1 MSKYKDF
8 VEEYNL
14 SYKFSHNKK
23 HFSYPIVN
31 TKTSN
36 TYTYASFSNVNSR
49 YDLKKD
55 NYYTAEPTEKIS
67 ESPTTLTPSMQTNSP
82 TTYIYYTTKCPSIT
96 NFTSFM
102 PTLKIVNN
110 NINNNINNNND
121 LIIALTIPFS
131 AIFLTLILFIVYYY
145 KFYLKTKQNLK
156 QQEREKEFDLDF
168 GLSYVDDF

>member
-23 HFSYPIVN
+23 YFSYPN
-31 TKTSN
+31 L
-36 TYTYASFSNVNSR
+36 NSI
-49 YDLKKD
+49 YNLKK
-55 NYYTAEPTEKIS
+55 NVYYTAEPTEQLS
-67 ESPTTLTPSMQTNSP
+67 DSPTTLTPSTLTNSP
-82 TTYIYYTTKCPSIT
+82 TTLLPYTTKCPSIT

-110 NINNNINNNND
+110 NINNINNNND

-131 AIFLTLILFIVYYY
+131 AIFLALILFTLYYY
-145 KFYLKTKQNLK
+145 KFYLKYTI
-156 QQEREKEFDLDF
+156 QQQREREKEFDLDF

>member
-23 HFSYPIVN
+23 YFSYPN
-31 TKTSN
+31 L
-36 TYTYASFSNVNSR
+36 NSI
-49 YDLKKD
+49 YNLKK
-55 NYYTAEPTEKIS
+55 NVYYTEEPTEKLTDS
-67 ESPTTLTPSMQTNSP
+67 PTTLTPSTLTNSPTTLTPSMQTNSP

-96 NFTSFM
+96 NFTSFI
-102 PTLKIVNN
+102 PTLKIDN

-131 AIFLTLILFIVYYY
+131 IVFFASVLFTIYYY
-145 KFYLKTKQNLK
+145 KCYLKTKKKLK
-156 QQEREKEFDLDF
+156 QQRERETEFDLDF

>member
-23 HFSYPIVN
+23 YFSYPNLNSIYN
-31 TKTSN
+31 FKK
-36 TYTYASFSNVNSR
+36 NV
-49 YDLKKD
+49 
-55 NYYTAEPTEKIS
+55 YYTEEPTEQLS
-67 ESPTTLTPSMQTNSP
+67 DSPTTLKPSTLTNSP
-82 TTYIYYTTKCPSIT
+82 TTLLPYTTNCPSIT

-102 PTLKIVNN
+102 PTLKIDN

-121 LIIALTIPFS
+121 LIIAFTIPFS

-145 KFYLKTKQNLK
+145 KYYLKHKKQK
-156 QQEREKEFDLDF
+156 QREREKEFDLDF